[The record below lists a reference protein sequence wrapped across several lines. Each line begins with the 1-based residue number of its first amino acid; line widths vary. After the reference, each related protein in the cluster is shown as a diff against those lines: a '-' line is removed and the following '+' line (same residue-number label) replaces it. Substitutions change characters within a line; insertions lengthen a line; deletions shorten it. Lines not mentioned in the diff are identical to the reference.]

1 MCGSSRTVTVS
12 PPPASLEGDSWTLHL
27 GRVGRNFGPMG
38 TSDKATAIIP
48 ARYASTRLPGKPL
61 LAETGRPLIQHV
73 VEAVAAAR
81 RVGRI
86 VVATDD
92 ERIASAV
99 RGFGG
104 QVVMTR
110 ADHIS
115 GSDRL
120 AEAAEIL
127 DLGENETVV
136 NVQGDEPEIPPAC
149 VDRLIDLLAEA
160 GSEMATLV
168 TTLDSAE
175 ADDANRVKCVTD
187 NTGRAMYFS
196 RSRIPFDRDASGGVA
211 YKLHLGI
218 YAYSAGFL
226 KRYTQLPPT
235 PAELA
240 EKLEQLRVLENGWSI
255 ATAEVDYDGAGI
267 DTPADYDAFVRRQAA
282 ARG

>member
-1 MCGSSRTVTVS
+1 M
-12 PPPASLEGDSWTLHL
+12 D
-27 GRVGRNFGPMG
+27 
-38 TSDKATAIIP
+38 TSAKATAIIP

-61 LAETGRPLIQHV
+61 LAETGKPLIQHV
-73 VEAVAAAR
+73 VEAVAGAR

-110 ADHIS
+110 SDHIC

-120 AEAAEIL
+120 AEAVEIL
-127 DLGENETVV
+127 ELGDDEVVV

-149 VDRLIDLLAEA
+149 IDGLVELLQATGA
-160 GSEMATLV
+160 EMATLV
-168 TTLDSAE
+168 TALDSAE
-175 ADDANRVKCVTD
+175 AGDPNRVKCVTD
-187 NTGRAMYFS
+187 KNGRAMYFS
-196 RSRIPFDRDASGGVA
+196 RSRIPFDRDSVGGVA

-218 YAYSAGFL
+218 YAYRAGFL
-226 KRYTQLPPT
+226 SRYTKLPPT

-255 ATAEVDYDGAGI
+255 ATSEVDYDGAGI
-267 DTPADYDAFVRRQAA
+267 DTPADYEAFVRRQAVA
-282 ARG
+282 GNR